1 MVRNVKDY
9 YSILGVP
16 RGSTEED
23 IKKAFRKNAMNYHPD
38 RNKDNPSAEEKFKEI
53 NEAYAVLSDKEKR
66 SQYDRFG
73 SDGFHKRFSREDIFR
88 DFDFGDVFSSFGPQA
103 GSRGTGGFPDLD
115 SFLSGQGF
123 WSSAYKQRKGHK
135 AGFLYIFS
143 RSSAGY

>member
-73 SDGFHKRFSREDIFR
+73 SDGFHKRFSREDIF
-88 DFDFGDVFSSFGPQA
+88 
-103 GSRGTGGFPDLD
+103 
-115 SFLSGQGF
+115 LSLI
-123 WSSAYKQRKGHK
+123 H
-135 AGFLYIFS
+135 I
-143 RSSAGY
+143 